1 MMPIFIK
8 SNISEMAERY
18 ANCVE
23 NAQKYLKTTDENI
36 ILIAGTMK
44 FIIEVDKMSLCYGV
58 KL

>member
-1 MMPIFIK
+1 
-8 SNISEMAERY
+8 MAERY